1 MCEALGS
8 ISSMGEKKIKLFL
21 LHTALSD
28 EGLSE
33 RIGDEKF

>member
-1 MCEALGS
+1 VKPWVQSPAWEK
-8 ISSMGEKKIKLFL
+8 KKIKFL

>member
-8 ISSMGEKKIKLFL
+8 ISSMGEKKIKFL